1 VTELTSAPNVL
12 LRGGPPSLSADERR
26 RLVSDLGSLLKLL
39 RGNRYEH
46 FSPTSETV
54 SDGGRTLRVFQWIT
68 CTYIAE

>member
-12 LRGGPPSLSADERR
+12 LRGGPPSLSADDRR
-26 RLVSDLGSLLKLL
+26 RLVPDLGSLLKLL
-39 RGNRYEH
+39 WGNRYEH

-54 SDGGRTLRVFQWIT
+54 SDDGRTLRVFQWIT